1 MDMPRIIIG
10 RAAHRAFA
18 TMMAAAMTLS
28 CAVSS
33 PSVSAKDQASRE
45 RGDVP
50 GWVMIT
56 MMTAIVVIVLLGVF
70 QEAVVTAV
78 KNAFD
83 SITGQS
89 ATTGTGTP

>member
-1 MDMPRIIIG
+1 MAIYRFDLG
-10 RAAHRAFA
+10 RSAQHAFA
-18 TMMAAAMTLS
+18 TALVAAMTLHRAS
-28 CAVSS
+28 AEPESS
-33 PSVSAKDQASRE
+33 SERRAARD

-89 ATTGTGTP
+89 ATVGTGTP